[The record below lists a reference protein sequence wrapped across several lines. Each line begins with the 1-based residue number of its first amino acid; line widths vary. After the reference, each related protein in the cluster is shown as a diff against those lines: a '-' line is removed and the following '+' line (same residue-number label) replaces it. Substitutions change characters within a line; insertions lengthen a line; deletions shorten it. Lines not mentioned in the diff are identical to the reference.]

1 MLAIANTSFG
11 LAAAAFL
18 ALSLLLAINY
28 RGRRGLR
35 WLLFAC
41 IGTVAWALLTLLVIH
56 GPAAAAA
63 WIWLLDAFHATL
75 WLGFLASL
83 LPAGR
88 GPVSLRNGLLVA
100 GLAAIGYLALEPLA
114 GLSVY
119 PSATTP
125 LALLLGLSL
134 LGLIAIEQ
142 VYRNGNLAERKVLQL
157 LCLAIGGLFMF
168 DLFVY
173 SNGLLLG
180 QLYVDLWLARGFV
193 NAAVV
198 PLILVATKRHPDWSE
213 HLFVSRQMVFYST
226 TMMGVGVYLIAMGI
240 GGYVIRL
247 RGGEWGVTLQAVFLA
262 AALLLLAFI
271 LFSAQLRARLQVFLN
286 KHFFRNRYD
295 YREEWLRLIRTLSSD
310 NGKTAPQ
317 RALQALADILLS
329 RTGQLWVSREPGGCF
344 EVQAVLGE
352 ASLPDLPANHPLVRF
367 LSEQDWVVDTAEYQA
382 DPEHYSHAFRA
393 LVPGELPA
401 QSVLVPL
408 RHEQRLIGVARLDK
422 AADRGQLNYE
432 DHDLLKTVGRQVAVF
447 LIEDMT
453 REQLAE
459 TRQFEAFNRLT
470 AFLMHDL
477 KNLIAQQALVVQN
490 AARFKHKP
498 EFVDDAMLT
507 IERSV
512 ARMRRLL
519 EQLQRGVAEPSPS
532 RVSLAAVLQEVVAE
546 AAARRPVPVLEI
558 AEDCMIR
565 ADRDK
570 LAMVIAHAVRN
581 AQDATPAEG
590 QVTVR
595 LFATDGQVHL
605 EIVDTGSGMDAAFIQ
620 SRLFRPFDT
629 TKGASGMGI
638 GAYQIREYVQS
649 LGGRVEVDSQPG
661 LGTRLALVMPAAVVG
676 ETGIFRFREPD
687 PAAIGGVSRRLSV
700 SD

>member
-1 MLAIANTSFG
+1 MLAIATTSFG
-11 LAAAAFL
+11 LAAAAFI

-41 IGTVAWALLTLLVIH
+41 TGTALWALLTLGVIH
-56 GPAAAAA
+56 GPAATAA
-63 WIWLLDAFHATL
+63 WIWALDAFHAAL
-75 WLGFLASL
+75 WLAFLASL

-88 GPVSLRNGLLVA
+88 GLLSLRNGLLLAGVA
-100 GLAAIGYLALEPLA
+100 ATAFLALEPLT
-114 GLSVY
+114 GLVPY

-125 LALLLGLSL
+125 LIVLLALSL
-134 LGLIAIEQ
+134 LGLVAIEQ
-142 VYRNGNLAERKVLQL
+142 VYRNGDLAERKVLQL
-157 LCLAIGGLFMF
+157 LCLAVGGLFIF

-173 SNGLLLG
+173 SHGVLLA
-180 QLYVDLWLARGFV
+180 QLDRDLWIARGFV

-198 PLILVATKRHPDWSE
+198 PLILVGTKRHPDWAE

-226 TMMGVGVYLIAMGI
+226 TMMGVGVYLIAMAA
-240 GGYVIRL
+240 GGYVIRM
-247 RGGEWGVTLQAVFLA
+247 RGGEWGVTLQAVFFA

-271 LFSAQLRARLQVFLN
+271 LFSAQLRARLKVFLA
-286 KHFFRNRYD
+286 KHFYRNRYD
-295 YREEWLRLIRTLSSD
+295 YREEWLRLIRTLSSE
-310 NGKTAPQ
+310 NGTTAPQ
-317 RALQALADILLS
+317 RALQALADILQS
-329 RTGQLWVSREPGGCF
+329 QTGQLWVSREPGARF
-344 EVQAVLGE
+344 ESQAMLGNS
-352 ASLPDLPANHPLVRF
+352 ALPDLPADHPVIRF
-367 LSEQDWVVDTAEYQA
+367 LSEKNWIVDTAEYRA
-382 DPEHYSHAFRA
+382 DPERYSHAFRA
-393 LVPGELPA
+393 LAPGELPGD
-401 QSVLVPL
+401 SVLVPL
-408 RHEQRLIGVARLDK
+408 RHEQRLVGVARLDK
-422 AADRGQLNYE
+422 AADRGRLNYE

-447 LIEDMT
+447 LIQDLT

-532 RVSLAAVLQEVVAE
+532 RVSLAAVLNEVVAE
-546 AAARRPVPVLEI
+546 TAARRPVPVLDMS
-558 AEDCMIR
+558 EDCMIR

-570 LAMVIAHAVRN
+570 LAMVISHAVRN
-581 AQDATPAEG
+581 AQDATPADGE
-590 QVTVR
+590 VTVR
-595 LFATDGQVHL
+595 LYARDGQVHI
-605 EIVDTGSGMDAAFIQ
+605 EIVDTGSGMDADFVQ

-661 LGTRLALVMPAAVVG
+661 FGTRLALVIPAAVPG
-676 ETGIFRFREPD
+676 ETGIF
-687 PAAIGGVSRRLSV
+687 PAQRVSAALSAGEGAA
-700 SD
+700 